1 MKTLEIIFALSIASI
16 VIGAIIDNVTV
27 VLVSSLAMIVIV
39 VIAIWKKGR

>member
-1 MKTLEIIFALSIASI
+1 MKALEIIFALFLVSI

-27 VLVSSLAMIVIV
+27 VLISSLAMILIV